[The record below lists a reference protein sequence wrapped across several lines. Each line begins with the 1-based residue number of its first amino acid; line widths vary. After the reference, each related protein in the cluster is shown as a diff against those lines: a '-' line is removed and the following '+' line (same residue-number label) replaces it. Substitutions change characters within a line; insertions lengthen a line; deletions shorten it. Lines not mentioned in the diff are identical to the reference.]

1 MGSAT
6 EPVLASAPMPTP
18 EAAIPPR
25 LQRRLD
31 RWLAR
36 WGAPGLATSLRIEFS
51 PRLRRA
57 FGRCYQEE
65 RLIRLT
71 PSLRDTQSHLL
82 AEILCHEAAHAAVY
96 ECHGA
101 VAKPHGPEWEA
112 MMRVA
117 GFEPRVRIPVVVR
130 STLRENASNRVVY
143 LHRCPVCDLSRP
155 AARPMHSWR
164 CRTCVSTRSQ
174 GQLVIR
180 REFANRTTREKVTAP
195 LRKERRRAAAG
206 NGSSA
211 TPRRASR
218 TTRNPVRG
226 RNR

>member
-1 MGSAT
+1 
-6 EPVLASAPMPTP
+6 MPTP
-18 EAAIPPR
+18 EAVIPPR

-36 WGAPGLATSLRIEFS
+36 WGTPALASSLRIEFS

-57 FGRCYQEE
+57 FGRCYQDE

-71 PSLRDTQSHLL
+71 PSLLDTQSHLL

-96 ECHGA
+96 ERHGA
-101 VAKPHGPEWEA
+101 VAKPHGEEWEE
-112 MMRVA
+112 MMRLA

-130 STLRENASNRVVY
+130 NTTREAASDRVVY
-143 LHRCPVCDLSRP
+143 LHRCPVCDLSRH

-164 CRTCVSTRSQ
+164 CRTCVGTKSQ

-180 REFANRTTREKVTAP
+180 RQIAERAAREHVNAP
-195 LRKERRRAAAG
+195 LRRERKRVAAVNGSAAKTRSASSRNSSRDSRSSARSRRR
-206 NGSSA
+206 
-211 TPRRASR
+211 
-218 TTRNPVRG
+218 
-226 RNR
+226 

>member
-1 MGSAT
+1 
-6 EPVLASAPMPTP
+6 MPTP

-25 LQRRLD
+25 LQRRLE
-31 RWLAR
+31 RWLER
-36 WGAPGLATSLRIEFS
+36 WGTPSLSKSLRIEFS

-57 FGRCYQEE
+57 FGRCYQDE

-96 ECHGA
+96 ERHGA
-101 VAKPHGPEWEA
+101 EARPHGEEWEE

-117 GFEPRVRIPVVVR
+117 GFEPRVRIPVAVR
-130 STLRENASNRVVY
+130 NTLPEGAKDRVVY
-143 LHRCPVCDLSRP
+143 LHRCPVCDLSRH
-155 AARPMHSWR
+155 AARPMHNWR

-180 REFANRTTREKVTAP
+180 REVAGRTTREQVAEP
-195 LRKERRRAAAG
+195 LRRERKRVAAG
-206 NGSSA
+206 NGSA
-211 TPRRASR
+211 AAAPRAASR
-218 TTRNPVRG
+218 SSRRSG
-226 RNR
+226 RSR